1 MRPVVGP
8 VVVAL
13 GNFDGVHL
21 GHQVVVRRAVEE
33 ARSRGMRAVAVTF
46 DPHPRAVLRPGS
58 EPKLLTMLEV
68 REELLL
74 GCGVDEV
81 RVLRF
86 DLELSKKSPGDF
98 VREVL
103 VGELGAGVV
112 VVGENFRFGYKASGD
127 VKDLD
132 RHMRDAGGEAYA
144 VPTYVLGE
152 AAGSGEAINSTRIRM
167 LLHDGEAR
175 EAASLLGMPNSLR
188 GVVVEGDKRGHALG
202 FPTANVLPG
211 AVALV
216 PGRGVFAGHVRVGE
230 ERYGACTNVGVAPT
244 FERRESRVEA
254 YLLDYE
260 GDLYGEVIDVT
271 FEERLRPEKQFS
283 GVYELKEQI
292 ARDVAEARRVVGR

>member
-1 MRPVVGP
+1 M
-8 VVVAL
+8 

-33 ARSRGMRAVAVTF
+33 ARSRGLRAVAVTF

-58 EPKLLTMLEV
+58 EPKLLTVLEV

-175 EAASLLGMPNSLR
+175 EAARLLGRPYSLR

-211 AVALV
+211 SVALV
-216 PGRGVFAGHVRVGE
+216 PGRGVYAGHVRVGE

-292 ARDVAEARRVVGR
+292 ARDVAEARRAVGR

>member
-46 DPHPRAVLRPGS
+46 DPHPRSVLRPGS
-58 EPKLLTMLEV
+58 EPKLLTVLEV

-86 DLELSKKSPGDF
+86 DLDLSKKSPGDF

-175 EAASLLGMPNSLR
+175 EAARLLGRPYSLR

-216 PGRGVFAGHVRVGE
+216 PGRGVYAGHVRVGE

-254 YLLDYE
+254 YLLDYD

>member
-1 MRPVVGP
+1 M
-8 VVVAL
+8 

-58 EPKLLTMLEV
+58 EPKLLTVLEV

-86 DLELSKKSPGDF
+86 DLDLSKKSPEDF

-175 EAASLLGMPNSLR
+175 EAARLLGRPYSLR

-216 PGRGVFAGHVRVGE
+216 PGRGVYAGHVRVGE

>member
-1 MRPVVGP
+1 
-8 VVVAL
+8 L

-33 ARSRGMRAVAVTF
+33 ARSRGLRAVAVTF

-58 EPKLLTMLEV
+58 EPKLLTVLEV

-98 VREVL
+98 VQEVL

-175 EAASLLGMPNSLR
+175 EAARLLGRPYSLR

-211 AVALV
+211 SVALV
-216 PGRGVFAGHVRVGE
+216 PGRGVYAGHVRVGE

-254 YLLDYE
+254 YLLNYE

>member
-1 MRPVVGP
+1 M
-8 VVVAL
+8 

-21 GHQVVVRRAVEE
+21 GHQVVVRRAVGE

-58 EPKLLTMLEV
+58 EPRLLTVLEV

-81 RVLRF
+81 RVIRF
-86 DLELSKKSPGDF
+86 DMELSKKSPGAF

-127 VKDLD
+127 VGDLD
-132 RHMRDAGGEAYA
+132 RHMREAGGEAYA

-152 AAGSGEAINSTRIRM
+152 GAGSGEAINSTRIRA

-175 EAASLLGMPNSLR
+175 EAARLLGRPYSLR
-188 GVVVEGDKRGHALG
+188 GVVIEGDKRGRVLG
-202 FPTANVLPG
+202 FPTANIIPD

-216 PGRGVFAGHVRVGE
+216 PGRGVYAGHVRIGE
-230 ERYGACTNVGVAPT
+230 QRYGACTNVGVAPT
-244 FERRESRVEA
+244 FQRRESKVEA

-260 GDLYGEVIDVT
+260 GDLYGEVIDVS
-271 FEERLRPEKQFS
+271 FEERLRPEKRFS
-283 GVYELKEQI
+283 SVDELKEQI
-292 ARDVAEARRVVGR
+292 ARDAAEARRVVGRGRLLD

>member
-1 MRPVVGP
+1 MRRVVGP

-58 EPKLLTMLEV
+58 EPKLLTVLEV

-86 DLELSKKSPGDF
+86 DLDLSKKSPGDF

-175 EAASLLGMPNSLR
+175 EAARLLGRPYSLR

-216 PGRGVFAGHVRVGE
+216 PGRGVYAGHVRVGE